1 MYTKKL
7 WIFLEFSEA
16 LHISRVDIVRKVS
29 LEGEASDERRLYR
42 VTVSLPLLHK
52 EPGYFILYFC
62 AAFFSIMTVYGAFCA
77 ETLPQTTVL
86 SRGLNFGYC
95 TIVVGSNERFVLSR
109 KEKVQD

>member
-62 AAFFSIMTVYGAFCA
+62 AAFFYPKTANYRKKRLIKKGVMNIMGFKSDIEIEIGRAHV
-77 ETLPQTTVL
+77 
-86 SRGLNFGYC
+86 
-95 TIVVGSNERFVLSR
+95 
-109 KEKVQD
+109 